1 MRNNVL
7 KIGIL
12 CKKTSTT
19 CTHIHNSAG
28 TCTHTYTY
36 VHTVNVVK
44 MRPWNKNFV
53 KNNFVTPG
61 IILLL
66 MF

>member
-1 MRNNVL
+1 MY
-7 KIGIL
+7 
-12 CKKTSTT
+12 

-36 VHTVNVVK
+36 AHTVNVVQL
-44 MRPWNKNFV
+44 RPWNKNFV